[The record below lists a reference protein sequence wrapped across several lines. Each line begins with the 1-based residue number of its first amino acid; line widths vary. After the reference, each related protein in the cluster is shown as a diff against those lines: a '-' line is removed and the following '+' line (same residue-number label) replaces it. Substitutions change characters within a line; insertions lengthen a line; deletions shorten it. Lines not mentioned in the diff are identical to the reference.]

1 MRKLPQI
8 REGGRPLSASRRW
21 LGWLASWLAD
31 RRRERQSAL
40 PVVPAPNAPSNLSV
54 SVEDGFFILIWQD
67 NSSNEAG
74 FRVYRKAFGEDY
86 YILVEFPG
94 NWTSFG
100 DFDVEYGVYYT
111 WCVVAFGEGG
121 ESGRSNEVS
130 AQLAGGA

>member
-1 MRKLPQI
+1 M
-8 REGGRPLSASRRW
+8 AW
-21 LGWLASWLAD
+21 LTTWLAD
-31 RRRERQSAL
+31 RRRERASAV
-40 PVVPAPNAPSNLSV
+40 PSVPAPNAPSNLSV

-86 YILVEFPG
+86 YILVEFPAD
-94 NWTSFG
+94 WTSFG

-111 WCVVAFGEGG
+111 WYVVAFGEGG

>member
-1 MRKLPQI
+1 MLKLPQI
-8 REGGRPLSASRRW
+8 RAGGRSWSPWRRRLAW
-21 LGWLASWLAD
+21 LTTWLAD
-31 RRRERQSAL
+31 RRRERASAV
-40 PVVPAPNAPSNLSV
+40 PSVPAPNAPSNLSV

-86 YILVEFPG
+86 YILVEFPAD
-94 NWTSFG
+94 WTSFG

-111 WCVVAFGEGG
+111 WYVVAFGEGG